1 MNLQQYIKVKYD
13 NGETWFVEEV
23 GSINNQARFQDVQ
36 DKKNYLEGSHK
47 ILQRSNFQYNGQ
59 LVEPRKIVLNMAKT
73 ILAFQTQFLL
83 KKPVSITGKE
93 KMVEEFQV
101 VNKLGKFNQKNIEI
115 LSRLLK
121 YGNVYEYVY
130 LDKKGYITSKVI
142 NSDEG
147 TPVYNHHNEMIGFV
161 EHYVFDAISYYVVYH
176 EDKVQEWNNEGGQL
190 KLSAQYANLSGLP
203 VAYVSS
209 NEHSDVQGKSQL
221 DDFIGILDNMEDLIS
236 KSVDIYY
243 KVGNPI
249 AIISGQQLKGS
260 IPKDIVG
267 SGIMLDDGGT
277 FTYASANI
285 DAKAFDTL
293 YTQLYQSLLD
303 ISMTPS
309 VSMGRAEISNVSEQS
324 VRLLFS
330 LASVKAGMNEQTLRK
345 GMSERW
351 DKVRS
356 LLTYKGVV
364 IDDKA
369 WSTFDVLFTYD
380 LPSNDTEVISNLREL
395 RAMGALSMESLL
407 EQSPITS
414 DVSMEME
421 RIKLEGHTEQNERS
435 INKNNDGNGNKNKD
449 ELENNLVE

>member
-1 MNLQQYIKVKYD
+1 MNLEQYIKVKYD
-13 NGETWFVEEV
+13 NGATWFVEEA
-23 GSINNQARFQDVQ
+23 GSVHNQARFQDVQ
-36 DKKNYLEGSHK
+36 DKKNYLEGNHK
-47 ILQRSNFQYNGQ
+47 ILQRDNFHYNGQ

-93 KMVEEFQV
+93 QMVEEFQV
-101 VNKLGKFNQKNIEI
+101 VNKLGKFNEKNIEI

-121 YGNVYEYVY
+121 YGNVYEYIY

-147 TPVYNHHNEMIGFV
+147 TPVYNHHNEMIGFI
-161 EHYVFDAISYYVVYH
+161 ESYVFDGISYYVVYH
-176 EDKVQEWNNEGGQL
+176 DDKVQEWNNVGGEL
-190 KLSAQYANLSGLP
+190 KLTAQYANLSGLP
-203 VAYVSS
+203 VAYVSA

-221 DDFIGILDNMEDLIS
+221 DDFMNILDNMEDLIS
-236 KSVDIYY
+236 KTVDGLY
-243 KVGNPI
+243 KMINPVPVI
-249 AIISGQQLKGS
+249 VGQQLKGS
-260 IPKDIVG
+260 IPQHITG
-267 SGIMLDDGGT
+267 GGIAIDDGGD
-277 FTYASANI
+277 FKFASATI
-285 DAKAFDTL
+285 DAKAFDIL

-330 LASVKAGMNEQTLRK
+330 LASVKAGMNEQSLRK
-345 GMSERW
+345 GMNERW

-356 LLTYKGVV
+356 LLSYKGVV

-369 WSTFDVLFTYD
+369 WSSFDVLFTYD
-380 LPSNDTEVISNLREL
+380 LPSNNAEVIKNLKEL

-407 EQSPITS
+407 EMSPMTS
-414 DVSMEME
+414 DSGMELL
-421 RIKLEGHTEQNERS
+421 RIKSEGNTNENKRS
-435 INKNNDGNGNKNKD
+435 KNENGDVNSNENNDLMGVNVG
-449 ELENNLVE
+449 